1 MNMIKNIYE
10 KEQII
15 NREEIEKI
23 KEYLRKTNSISE
35 EKKAKIEMLIDFVNE
50 LEDKYNEVKNN
61 VGNVNFSREELINY
75 KVKDLEFITH
85 IFLFKEH
92 RDLILNNDE
101 FVEKLINKFRE
112 IINKEEFKALRDWEI
127 KKFIKDY
134 WFKLFNFFL
143 INLII
148 NEIRKEAEEEIN
160 KALKYIDEGKNL
172 EELGWKVSSNKDIYY
187 KKIGYYRNIFINIK
201 TKKYW
206 EGDW

>member
-1 MNMIKNIYE
+1 
-10 KEQII
+10 
-15 NREEIEKI
+15 
-23 KEYLRKTNSISE
+23 
-35 EKKAKIEMLIDFVNE
+35 
-50 LEDKYNEVKNN
+50 EVKNN
-61 VGNVNFSREELINY
+61 VCNVNFSREELINY
-75 KVKDLEFITH
+75 KVKNLEFITH
-85 IFLFKEH
+85 IFLFKER

-101 FVEKLINKFRE
+101 FAEKLINKFRE
-112 IINKEEFKALRDWEI
+112 IINREEFKALKDWEI

-160 KALKYIDEGKNL
+160 KVLMYIDEGKNL
-172 EELGWKVSSNKDIYY
+172 EEFGWKVSSNKDIYY